1 MYIRSVISF
10 FFIQSS
16 LFIYSNK
23 SNFFLDIL
31 SFWDSKPLECKL
43 MKVIIGPYIVQE
55 Q

>member
-10 FFIQSS
+10 FLSKV
-16 LFIYSNK
+16 LCLYNSNK